1 MSAVVPLEVRVAQ
14 AQRAAA
20 SGQIRMA
27 EIYTARALQLVAI
40 EKAETRKAMGIAK
53 RRLRNHR
60 MDQSLSGFVDG
71 VMEIFQEICQPAVD
85 FVVDIAK
92 KMAVSP
98 PSIHNDY
105 VLVPAV
111 DLDQRLLDAMYAV
124 QSGEPLNTDQRR
136 FL

>member
-40 EKAETRKAMGIAK
+40 EKTETRKAMGIAK
-53 RRLRNHR
+53 KRLRAHR
-60 MDQSLSGFVDG
+60 MNSGLSGFVSG
-71 VMEIFQEICQPAVD
+71 LVEGIAEAFQPVTDFLAAVGNLTQQD
-85 FVVDIAK
+85 FALVDA
-92 KMAVSP
+92 
-98 PSIHNDY
+98 
-105 VLVPAV
+105 
-111 DLDQRLLDAMYAV
+111 DQRLLDAMYAV
-124 QSGEPLNTDQRR
+124 QAGEPLTEEQRK